1 MAQIVF
7 YCFPGGRRKALS
19 MSYDDGT
26 IHDRRL
32 VDIFNKHDIRGTF
45 HLNSGNLDCDGI
57 LHSDEVTAL
66 YAGHEVAA
74 HSVTHPALPHLT
86 RERVLHE
93 IIEDRRALE
102 QLVGYP
108 VRGFAYPGGDF
119 SDSVVELL
127 PALGID
133 YARTTHLNPSFSIT
147 EDFLRWPF
155 SCHHN
160 NSLEWARKFLAVPP
174 AWGLQLFQ
182 VMGHSYEFDRVGNWE
197 FIEEFCKLMGKRDD
211 IWYAT
216 NIEIVDYI
224 RAARGVR
231 SSVDGTILYNP
242 GGHQVW
248 FSDWSRD
255 RAVGSIA
262 PGATLQL

>member
-1 MAQIVF
+1 MTKIVF
-7 YCFPGGRRKALS
+7 DCFPGGRRKALS
-19 MSYDDGT
+19 MSYDDGK

-32 VDIFNKHDIRGTF
+32 IDIFNQHGIRGTF
-45 HLNSGNLDCDGI
+45 HLNSGSLDSEGVV
-57 LHSDEVTAL
+57 SSAEVTAL
-66 YAGHEVAA
+66 YAGHEVAS
-74 HSVTHPALPHLT
+74 HTVSHPALTHLS
-86 RERVLHE
+86 RERVLQE
-93 IIEDRRALE
+93 IVEDRRALE

-119 SDSVVELL
+119 GDAVVEMLL
-127 PALGID
+127 ALGID
-133 YARTTHLNPSFSIT
+133 YARTTHRNPNFSIT

-160 NSLEWARKFLAVPP
+160 DCLEWAQKFLAVPP

-182 VMGHSYEFDRVGNWE
+182 VMGHSYEFDRANNWE
-197 FIEEFCKLMGKRDD
+197 LIEEFCALMGNRDD

-224 RAARGVR
+224 RAARSVR
-231 SSVDGTILYNP
+231 QSVDGTILYNP
-242 GGHQVW
+242 SGLEVW

-255 RAVGSIA
+255 RAISSIA
-262 PGATLQL
+262 GGATLRV